1 MYPTDEQ
8 RVFLNKPLGSCRFL
22 YNNMLDERIKT
33 YEALKNNR
41 EALTAHTYKT
51 EKEYKQ
57 EYTFL

>member
-1 MYPTDEQ
+1 
-8 RVFLNKPLGSCRFL
+8 
-22 YNNMLDERIKT
+22 MLDERIKT